1 MKIDLSKDQK
11 KQIAT
16 ILTAVASILLSAVLT
31 IYFNAKIGSKTFA
44 GLLLVISVIYG
55 ASILVIRR
63 NKHVRSTEKLRQA
76 DNT

>member
-16 ILTAVASILLSAVLT
+16 ILTAIASILFSAILAT
-31 IYFNAKIGSKTFA
+31 YFNAKIDSRTFA
-44 GLLLVISVIYG
+44 SLLLVTFIIYG
-55 ASILVIRR
+55 VSILVIRR
-63 NKHVRSTEKLRQA
+63 KKHVRATEELRQT